1 MTTTEIDNT
10 HYPYDTRIE
19 DGCFITFLAIISL
32 IVCVGGTGI
41 IWAIITVIKSILNQ
55 QV

>member
-10 HYPYDTRIE
+10 LHPYDTRIE
-19 DGCFITFLAIISL
+19 DGCFITFLAFISL
-32 IVCVGGTGI
+32 IVCIGGTCI

-55 QV
+55 QL